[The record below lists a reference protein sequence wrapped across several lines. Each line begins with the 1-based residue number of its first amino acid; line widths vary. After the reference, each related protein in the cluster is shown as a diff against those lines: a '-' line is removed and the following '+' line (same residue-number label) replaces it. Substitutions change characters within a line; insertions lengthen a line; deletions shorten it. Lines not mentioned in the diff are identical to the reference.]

1 MQSLSRYYHIIV
13 TLLSHDYHCI
23 NAVSIFRFRFLSF
36 IWFSCVWR
44 LQIALSDETT
54 ASGDERSIWCMMQTA
69 VTPEATHATHG
80 AIQGGIRLPS
90 SVLSCSNCRNSIIDL
105 FHQLFNAKYMK
116 LSSRIFSV
124 ICGIVSVIILWSELV
139 MATEWRSPVG
149 YVMGAY
155 NPPREK
161 NAVVMQAVSF
171 LALSYMSIC
180 TYWSLF
186 RLNLGWAYTLQ
197 GPQLS
202 PPSSLI
208 FNGEYFSRLQF
219 ALGYN
224 FLMFLNVP
232 R

>member
-1 MQSLSRYYHIIV
+1 MCCYHFILFSHHQAIINDELSSEREDGTTQSTGTKNLTNITGLNNNKNY
-13 TLLSHDYHCI
+13 LNQCHCVI
-23 NAVSIFRFRFLSF
+23 KYSISK
-36 IWFSCVWR
+36 
-44 LQIALSDETT
+44 
-54 ASGDERSIWCMMQTA
+54 
-69 VTPEATHATHG
+69 
-80 AIQGGIRLPS
+80 
-90 SVLSCSNCRNSIIDL
+90 
-105 FHQLFNAKYMK
+105 LFNAKYMK
-116 LSSRIFSV
+116 FSCRLASV
-124 ICGIVSVIILWSELV
+124 LCGVVSVIILWSELV
-139 MATEWRSPVG
+139 MATDMRSPVG
-149 YVMGAY
+149 YLMGAY
-155 NPPREK
+155 SPQRAK

-202 PPSSLI
+202 PPASLI

>member
-1 MQSLSRYYHIIV
+1 MISEDTNSDREDGLGRFLDDKSMTNISGINNKRNYLYPICDAIKYSLS
-13 TLLSHDYHCI
+13 
-23 NAVSIFRFRFLSF
+23 
-36 IWFSCVWR
+36 
-44 LQIALSDETT
+44 
-54 ASGDERSIWCMMQTA
+54 
-69 VTPEATHATHG
+69 
-80 AIQGGIRLPS
+80 
-90 SVLSCSNCRNSIIDL
+90 
-105 FHQLFNAKYMK
+105 QLFNTKYMK
-116 LSSRIFSV
+116 LSGRFFSV

-139 MATEWRSPVG
+139 MATEWKSPVG
-149 YVMGAY
+149 FLMGAY
-155 NPPREK
+155 SPQRDK
-161 NAVVMQAVSF
+161 NAVVMQAISF

-202 PPSSLI
+202 PPASLI